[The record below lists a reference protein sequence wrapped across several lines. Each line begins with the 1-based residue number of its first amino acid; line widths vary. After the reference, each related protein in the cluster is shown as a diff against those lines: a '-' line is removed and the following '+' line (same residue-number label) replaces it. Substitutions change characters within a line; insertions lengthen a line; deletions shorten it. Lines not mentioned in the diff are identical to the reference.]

1 MSTVTPSAAE
11 YSRITPELLQLTGL
25 WAEHAHI
32 DRELYQ
38 RYNVKRGL
46 RDANGRGVLASLTRI
61 SEVKGYTIDDNDTI
75 PCQGVLYYR
84 GYDVRELVK
93 GSLAE
98 KRFGFEETVYL
109 LIFGQLPTKE
119 QLDSFCQMLNEY
131 RHLPKNFVRDV
142 VMKAPTGDMMNTLAR
157 SLLTLYCYDDKA
169 NDISMANILRQCLQ
183 LTVNTPQLAIYSY
196 LATGR
201 GVLTSLTR
209 ISEVK
214 GCTVDGQD
222 TIPCPGV
229 LYYRG
234 YDVRDLEARA
244 LDAAL
249 ILHADHGSNN
259 STFTNHV
266 VSSTGTDTY
275 SAMAASLC
283 ALKGPRHGGANIK
296 VVEMMADLK
305 SHVDDPT
312 DEGQVREYLQAVLD
326 KKALDGLGLIYGM
339 GHAVY
344 SLSDPRAEVLRGFV
358 RDISKEKGL
367 NREMDM
373 YLTVEKVAK
382 ELLTART
389 GKPVAVNVDFYS
401 GFLYDMLGLPKE
413 LYTPLFAIARMAGW
427 SAHRM
432 EELGENSKI
441 IRPAC
446 KCIEKR
452 RPYVPM
458 SER

>member
-1 MSTVTPSAAE
+1 MSTTIPSAAE
-11 YSRITPELLQLTGL
+11 YSRITPELMQLTGL

-38 RYNVKRGL
+38 KYNVKRGL

-75 PCQGVLYYR
+75 PCEGVLYYR
-84 GYDVRELVK
+84 GYDVRELVQ
-93 GSLAE
+93 GCLTE

-109 LIFGQLPTKE
+109 LIFGQLPTRA
-119 QLDSFCQMLNEY
+119 QLDEFCLMLNDY

-169 NDISMANILRQCLQ
+169 NDISMPNILRQCLQ

-196 LATGR
+196 LAYRNMQG
-201 GVLTSLTR
+201 GDLFLHKPQKELSMAEN
-209 ISEVK
+209 I
-214 GCTVDGQD
+214 
-222 TIPCPGV
+222 
-229 LYYRG
+229 LYLLRE
-234 YDVRDLEARA
+234 DKKFTELEARA

-296 VVEMMADLK
+296 VVQMMDDLK
-305 SHVDDPT
+305 ASVDDPT
-312 DEGQVREYLQAVLD
+312 NESQVREYLQNVLD
-326 KKALDGLGLIYGM
+326 KKALDGKGLIYGM

-344 SLSDPRAEVLRGFV
+344 SLSDPRAEVLRTFV
-358 RDISKEKGL
+358 QSISKEKGL
-367 NREMDM
+367 TEEMDI
-373 YLTVEKVAK
+373 YQTVEKVAT
-382 ELLTART
+382 ELISQHSGRPT
-389 GKPVAVNVDFYS
+389 AVNVDFYS
-401 GFLYDMLGLPKE
+401 GFLYKMLGLPYE

-432 EELGENSKI
+432 EGLVESSKI

-458 SER
+458 NER